1 MTDDLSVVGEPK
13 AQGDA
18 YRLERMDNGCATP
31 IAIFYSAAEAL
42 AVLSCL
48 DDGYRLML
56 GDKRV
61 WPGSGRHDEIAG

>member
-1 MTDDLSVVGEPK
+1 MNDDLSVVDEQQAP
-13 AQGDA
+13 GDA
-18 YRLERMDNGCATP
+18 YRLERMDNGCATT

-42 AVLSCL
+42 AVLGYL

-61 WPGSGRHDEIAG
+61 WPGFRPS